1 MEWTRR
7 RVFVISVLAFAI
19 ALAIT
24 SLATGVS
31 LRSMV
36 KKEVAKQ
43 ISKATGPAG
52 APGAQGG
59 QGLQGVP
66 GPTVGDIEGTDPPG
80 TAESLGAIPATNLNT
95 VQLPVAGRLLVMGN
109 YHPGITVSCSSPAA
123 IQFGLYVDGVAV
135 PATLSTSAHAT
146 VEPVHIVGVSAPV
159 AAGSHQVQLGISCIG
174 APTPN
179 SVTYPQDRS
188 IGAVLLGS

>member
-7 RVFVISVLAFAI
+7 RVFVVSVLALVI
-19 ALAIT
+19 ALSIT
-24 SLATGVS
+24 SMSTGVS
-31 LRSMV
+31 LRSLV

-52 APGAQGG
+52 TPGGQGG

-66 GPTVGDIEGTDPPG
+66 GPTVGDIEGADPPA
-80 TAESLGAIPATNLNT
+80 TAESLGAIPQTNLNT
-95 VQLPVAGRLLVMGN
+95 VQLPVAGRLLVMG
-109 YHPGITVSCSSPAA
+109 YYDPGISVSCSSPAT
-123 IQFGLYVDGVAV
+123 IQIGLYVDGVAV
-135 PATLSTSAHAT
+135 PATLSSLAHAT
-146 VEPVHIVGVSAPV
+146 SEPVHIVGVSAPV
-159 AAGSHQVQLGISCIG
+159 AAGSHQVQLGITCFG

-179 SVTYPQDRS
+179 SVTYPSDRS